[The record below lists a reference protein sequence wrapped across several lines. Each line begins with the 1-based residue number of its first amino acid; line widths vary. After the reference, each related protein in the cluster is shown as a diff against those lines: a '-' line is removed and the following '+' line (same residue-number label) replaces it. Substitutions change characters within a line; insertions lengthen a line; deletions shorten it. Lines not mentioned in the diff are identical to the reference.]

1 MASALKT
8 ALLDELAHLRTI
20 AHDLLF
26 SGTYIYP
33 IKGILYTLH
42 HKSLWQPLLSRS
54 AKTLTLGLGITT
66 TMFFFTYL
74 PQAALLTFTAGPF
87 LAPFSAALLVL
98 SESSTITTFLAR
110 SFLLAD
116 AMAETFDATLLERG
130 EDALVARERAVTAV
144 PGGSSS
150 DKGGAGTGAGGR
162 LGGRLKHPI
171 EKLSPQVLV
180 RSLLYLPLNFVP
192 VVGTIAYVYLQ
203 GKRVGPVAHGR
214 YFQLKGWGRK
224 EREAWVEGQGR
235 RGAYTAFGMTAFA
248 LEMIPFASIVMAFTN
263 TVGAA
268 LWAADM
274 EKATR

>member
-1 MASALKT
+1 MSTLKET
-8 ALLDELAHLRTI
+8 LLNEIAHLRAI
-20 AHDLLF
+20 AKDLLF

-33 IKGILYTLH
+33 IKGIIYTLH
-42 HKSLWQPLLSRS
+42 HRPLWTPLLSRS
-54 AKTLTLGLGITT
+54 TKTLTLGLGITT

-74 PQAALLTFTAGPF
+74 PQVALLTFTAGPL

-98 SESSTITTFLAR
+98 SESSTITTYLAR

-116 AMAETFDATLLERG
+116 ALTDTFDATLLERG
-130 EDALVARERAVTAV
+130 EDALVARERAVAV
-144 PGGSSS
+144 PPSSS
-150 DKGGAGTGAGGR
+150 SSSSTSTSGAHR
-162 LGGRLKHPI
+162 LGTRLKHPI
-171 EKLSPQVLV
+171 EKLSPQMLL

-192 VVGTIAYVYLQ
+192 VVGTIAYIYVQ
-203 GKRVGPVAHGR
+203 GKRVGPVAHAR

-224 EREAWVEGQGR
+224 EREGWVGGDRR
-235 RGAYTAFGMTAFA
+235 RGAYTAFGMAAFA

-268 LWAADM
+268 LWAADL

>member
-1 MASALKT
+1 MSTLKET
-8 ALLDELAHLRTI
+8 LVNEIAHLRAI
-20 AHDLLF
+20 AKDLLF

-33 IKGILYTLH
+33 IKGIIYTLH
-42 HKSLWQPLLSRS
+42 HRPLWTPLLSRS
-54 AKTLTLGLGITT
+54 IKTLTLGLGITT

-74 PQAALLTFTAGPF
+74 PQVALLTFTAGPL

-98 SESSTITTFLAR
+98 SESSTITTYLAR

-116 AMAETFDATLLERG
+116 ALTDTFDATLLERG
-130 EDALVARERAVTAV
+130 EDALVARERAVAV
-144 PGGSSS
+144 PPSSS
-150 DKGGAGTGAGGR
+150 TSGAQHR
-162 LGGRLKHPI
+162 LGTRLKHPI
-171 EKLSPQVLV
+171 ERLSPQMLL

-192 VVGTIAYVYLQ
+192 VVGTIAYIYVQ
-203 GKRVGPVAHGR
+203 GKRVGPVAHAR

-224 EREAWVEGQGR
+224 EREGWVGGDGR
-235 RGAYTAFGMTAFA
+235 RGAYTAFGMAAFA

-268 LWAADM
+268 LWAADL

>member
-1 MASALKT
+1 ALIN
-8 ALLDELAHLRTI
+8 ELNHLRTI
-20 AHDLLF
+20 AKDLLF

-33 IKGILYTLH
+33 IKGIIYTLH
-42 HKSLWQPLLSRS
+42 HKPLWNPILSRS

-74 PQAALLTFTAGPF
+74 PQVALLSFTSGPF

-116 AMAETFDATLLERG
+116 AITDTFDATLLERG
-130 EDALVARERAVTAV
+130 EDALVARERAVAV
-144 PGGSSS
+144 PPASGASSGGS
-150 DKGGAGTGAGGR
+150 GGAAR
-162 LGGRLKHPI
+162 LGSRLKHPV
-171 EKLSPQVLV
+171 EKLSPQVLL
-180 RSLLYLPLNFVP
+180 RSVMYLPLNFVP
-192 VVGTIAYVYLQ
+192 VVGTVAYIYVQ

-224 EREAWVEGQGR
+224 EREAWVEGERR
-235 RGAYTAFGMTAFA
+235 RGAYTAFGMAAFA

-268 LWAADM
+268 LWAADL
-274 EKATR
+274 EKA

>member
-1 MASALKT
+1 MSALKE
-8 ALLDELAHLRTI
+8 ALVNEIAHLRAI
-20 AHDLLF
+20 AKDLLF

-33 IKGILYTLH
+33 IKGIIYTLH
-42 HKSLWQPLLSRS
+42 HQPLWTPLLSRS

-74 PQAALLTFTAGPF
+74 PQVALLTFTAGPF

-98 SESSTITTFLAR
+98 SESSTITTYLAR

-116 AMAETFDATLLERG
+116 AITDTFDATLLERG
-130 EDALVARERAVTAV
+130 EDALVARERAVAV
-144 PGGSSS
+144 PPSASSTSTSGSP
-150 DKGGAGTGAGGR
+150 R
-162 LGGRLKHPI
+162 LGSRLKHPI
-171 EKLSPQVLV
+171 EKLSPHMLL

-192 VVGTIAYVYLQ
+192 VVGTIAYIYVQ
-203 GKRVGPVAHGR
+203 GKRVGPVAHAR

-224 EREAWVEGQGR
+224 EREGWVEGPGR
-235 RGAYTAFGMTAFA
+235 RGAYTAFGMAAFA

-268 LWAADM
+268 LWAADL